1 MTNLFVRIGQKPED
15 DLRRGFSYAMG
26 AFGDSDQA
34 HVGLSGYE
42 AVSGDEADLRTA
54 LQRLSK
60 RMGLSGYYSDPSG
73 RRYPMFVTVYEGLY
87 VGTGPDSEDLFA
99 PKRLVVAVPTHAES
113 DDEAMIERVVA
124 VVTARTRRPNPTP
137 PTGGTFTAYHGTS
150 KRLKRLDPWR
160 GAQHIH
166 RALPLAE
173 VLRWRQEAARRG
185 VSEVARGP
193 GGFLPAYEA
202 AGGSLGRMS
211 PWWRARREAFLARHL
226 AQVAA
231 HHERLFESDGLPTR
245 RHLALVMWAYSPAP
259 SRLPRG
265 PTMRHPN
272 PRAPGRWFHGTSL
285 EAAEKILAAGR
296 IEAPRELAPH
306 YTGRTAQW
314 FAPMQGYVYLTNDI
328 ELGLK
333 YAHMRAYKGRG
344 KYGVG
349 ALIEVMPDEPCLPDE
364 DEIGQALAIVLFD
377 DQSQP
382 VDDRDDVAALGRAV
396 LEAVPRPLRKRW
408 EASGARAAGWTGAR
422 KAKEGKAAIA
432 ALAPHVIDALAGKTR
447 SIACVGA
454 TPLKAVAV
462 PPRYHEL
469 VRPIQA
475 EELARR
481 EREMGR
487 ERAIWA
493 DYVAIKPRVY
503 ERFFDESEPI
513 LTPMR
518 HANPKKAR
526 GAVEGQRARSGNR
539 RKALM
544 KPRPD
549 GR

>member
-1 MTNLFVRIGQKPED
+1 M
-15 DLRRGFSYAMG
+15 
-26 AFGDSDQA
+26 
-34 HVGLSGYE
+34 
-42 AVSGDEADLRTA
+42 
-54 LQRLSK
+54 SK
-60 RMGLSGYYSDPSG
+60 
-73 RRYPMFVTVYEGLY
+73 
-87 VGTGPDSEDLFA
+87 
-99 PKRLVVAVPTHAES
+99 
-113 DDEAMIERVVA
+113 
-124 VVTARTRRPNPTP
+124 PNPT
-137 PTGGTFTAYHGTS
+137 
-150 KRLKRLDPWR
+150 
-160 GAQHIH
+160 H

-328 ELGLK
+328 EIGLK

-344 KYGVG
+344 KYGMG

-462 PPRYHEL
+462 PPRYYEL

-518 HANPKKAR
+518 HANPIVSPTHEPIWSCPSGPGHIVDWLRAHYEPEDASTIFV
-526 GAVEGQRARSGNR
+526 AVGGWRAVADAMCTGGWKSREDFENDWDVRWHMVENPEGGRPLYVVVSGGIENVFAPEGVDVDDLIR
-539 RKALM
+539 WADAWEERE
-544 KPRPD
+544 
-549 GR
+549 G